1 MKLKSL
7 FLKKQS
13 FCFFLS
19 YLFIKNYK
27 IIVVCLKEK
36 DAFMENNQGA
46 EGHLFKPKKPRDWF
60 TLVMFILGVA
70 LLITGPILIGFNN
83 LDGGIIFSI
92 FGGVFFTI
100 SLFSY
105 YIFVKNTKWLSL
117 GIFLFGL
124 GCLVSGIILATI
136 DVQPTLRVVLIIYGV
151 VGILVPFLVVLIK
164 YAFQ

>member
-1 MKLKSL
+1 
-7 FLKKQS
+7 
-13 FCFFLS
+13 
-19 YLFIKNYK
+19 
-27 IIVVCLKEK
+27 
-36 DAFMENNQGA
+36 MEYNQGA

-60 TLVMFILGVA
+60 TLVMFILGVSF
-70 LLITGPILIGFNN
+70 LIIGPILIGFNN

-124 GCLVSGIILATI
+124 GCLVSGIILATF